1 MKKSF
6 YFVCG
11 LPRSGNTLLGTLMNQ
26 DSNISFGGN
35 SILAE
40 ILYNLSLLK
49 NTENFRVF
57 PDESSYKNVLKGV
70 FDSYYKDHVS
80 KNILIRDAWGTPA
93 NLFILKSIIDKPKFI
108 IPYRPVLECL
118 ASFIKIQDPT
128 NVELRCEELMHED
141 GMIGKNLWSIK
152 NIINTKQKNIVIHY
166 NDLTNEPEKQVKR
179 IYKFLKIKYKKIK
192 IKNFKQFS
200 VNNISYDDTILNAPF
215 HEIRTDK
222 IQRQD
227 YKISS
232 ILSKKIIKKYS
243 NLDVL

>member
-1 MKKSF
+1 MNKSF
-6 YFVCG
+6 HFVCG
-11 LPRSGNTLLGTLMNQ
+11 LPRSGNTLLGTLVNQ
-26 DSNISFGGN
+26 NPNISFGGN

-40 ILYNLSLLK
+40 VLYKLSLLK
-49 NTENFRVF
+49 NTENFQVF
-57 PDESSYKNVLKGV
+57 PDENSYNNILNGV
-70 FDSYYKDHVS
+70 FDSYYKDHSS

-108 IPYRPVLECL
+108 MPYRPVLECL
-118 ASFIKIQDPT
+118 ASFIKIENPT
-128 NVELRCEELMHED
+128 DIELRCEQLMQED

-152 NIINTKQKNIVIHY
+152 NIINTKQNNLVIHY
-166 NDLTNEPEKQVKR
+166 KHLIDDPEKQIKR
-179 IYKFLKIKYKKIK
+179 IHKFLNIKYKKIK
-192 IKNFKQFS
+192 TKKFEQFS
-200 VNNISYDDTILNAPF
+200 INNISYNDTILNAPF
-215 HEIRTDK
+215 HKIRTDK